1 MLLLLMSNIAWVTV
15 LFGTNSTSD
24 AIEIAQSEAECY
36 FNCFISYTLL
46 YINKNFNWE
55 YAWVE
60 SATVAYWIYMEISS
74 AH

>member
-55 YAWVE
+55 YA
-60 SATVAYWIYMEISS
+60 
-74 AH
+74 